1 LDCEKMRLGGN
12 SHRLDRGLSN
22 VKPVVRTFYDHEGGI
37 YDVDFHPNDKLLISA
52 GADNKIY
59 FWDMERQY
67 KRSAGEISETM
78 PVRTV
83 NVHPAGEYVLSAGD
97 ADYVRLY
104 SIETGQGY
112 ISKDTNQ
119 HQMPTNQVRWASEGN
134 IFVSSSKDGSV
145 KIWDGTNMRCVNT
158 IRNAH
163 GGREV
168 VNVQFSQNT
177 KYLVS
182 TGGDGK
188 IAMWD
193 MSTGREVMRYK
204 FSGEPNR
211 GGPDRNRAIACFAYN
226 DQILMGA
233 RQGDDTIYAFEAASG
248 KILYTKLTG
257 HCLGPRT
264 IAASRSGVGF
274 CVGGTDNRV
283 RYFLCMT
290 ETGAAKDVKN

>member
-1 LDCEKMRLGGN
+1 MKISPTSGGHRPSTETVTTNESTHRPPGSAAEVGNAARESSGPTPINMSPTSVEHHVPNVRIVGAEEEYVANHKDTIHAITYNRKGNLLATASEDTSIKILDCEKMRLGGN
-12 SHRLDRGLSN
+12 SHRLDRGMSN
-22 VKPVVRTFYDHEGGI
+22 IKPVVRTFYDHEGGI
-37 YDVDFHPNDKLLISA
+37 FDVDFHPNDKLLVSA

-112 ISKDTNQ
+112 ISQDTNQ

-168 VNVQFSQNT
+168 VNVEFSQNT

-188 IAMWD
+188 IAM
-193 MSTGREVMRYK
+193 
-204 FSGEPNR
+204 
-211 GGPDRNRAIACFAYN
+211 
-226 DQILMGA
+226 
-233 RQGDDTIYAFEAASG
+233 
-248 KILYTKLTG
+248 
-257 HCLGPRT
+257 
-264 IAASRSGVGF
+264 
-274 CVGGTDNRV
+274 
-283 RYFLCMT
+283 
-290 ETGAAKDVKN
+290 